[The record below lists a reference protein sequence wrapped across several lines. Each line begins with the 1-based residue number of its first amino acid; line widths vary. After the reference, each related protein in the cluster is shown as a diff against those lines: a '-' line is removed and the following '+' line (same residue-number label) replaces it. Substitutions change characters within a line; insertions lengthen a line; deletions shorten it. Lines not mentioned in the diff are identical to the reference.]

1 MSEIISNLLWTVLI
15 FYIIDFVIYA
25 VQNWRVVWRETE
37 TERYHNEEETPLLP
51 VQFAD
56 REPIN
61 LYAEEN
67 SDGIFV
73 YELTTNNFIAHGKDI
88 EGLSVDF
95 HNRYPDKVGYLQDGE
110 RAYVIGLF
118 E

>member
-1 MSEIISNLLWTVLI
+1 MGEIISNLLWTVLI

-25 VQNWRVVWRETE
+25 VQNWRIVLKESDLE
-37 TERYHNEEETPLLP
+37 KYHSDEETPLLP

-56 REPIN
+56 REPVT
-61 LYAEEN
+61 LYAEE
-67 SDGIFV
+67 SSGVIFV
-73 YELTTNNFIAHGKDI
+73 YNLTTDEFVAQGKDI
-88 EGLSVDF
+88 ESVSEDF
-95 HNRYPDKVGYLQDGE
+95 HNRHPNKVGYLQDGE